1 MELQKSKG
9 RQAVNVEGLEE
20 ISKKDFEPHRE
31 GEGALSGIIDRV
43 LVVLPHFGLLLVPTT
58 YDLQSDLNTSGKI
71 CLFVRYV
78 YLTP

>member
-1 MELQKSKG
+1 MS
-9 RQAVNVEGLEE
+9 NN
-20 ISKKDFEPHRE
+20 DFEPHRE

-58 YDLQSDLNTSGKI
+58 YDLESDLKVF
-71 CLFVRYV
+71 LFVRND

>member
-1 MELQKSKG
+1 MLRVWKK
-9 RQAVNVEGLEE
+9 LP

-58 YDLQSDLNTSGKI
+58 YDLESDLNTSGKT
-71 CLFVRYV
+71 CLFVRNDN
-78 YLTP
+78 LTP

>member
-1 MELQKSKG
+1 M
-9 RQAVNVEGLEE
+9 
-20 ISKKDFEPHRE
+20 SKKDFDSEPHRE

-58 YDLQSDLNTSGKI
+58 YDLESDLISSGKVVF
-71 CLFVRYV
+71 LFVRID